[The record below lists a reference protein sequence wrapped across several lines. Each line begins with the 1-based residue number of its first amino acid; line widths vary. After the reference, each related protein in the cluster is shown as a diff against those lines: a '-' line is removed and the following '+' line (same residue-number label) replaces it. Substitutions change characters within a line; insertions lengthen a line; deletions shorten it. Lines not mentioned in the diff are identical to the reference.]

1 MKSTTTRKKKTSLF
15 LKTID
20 ECDKNEQF
28 VRLKCGVYCARL
40 LSCRHDLGD
49 GFIDLIFWIMGAE
62 SKKLIPIWREA
73 LQGEVKKNFIED
85 INRVRHVHSNDDMH
99 WVIFLKNLLTGTFRQ
114 AMSRPQLYYASQQ
127 ILRLLKQ
134 KIRPHHHQT
143 RSDLEKKL
151 GKVQEMFQFTDEET
165 EFCLFSF
172 IASTW
177 EEARHF
183 FIEHFQCLNFP
194 NYKKYLPVIL
204 KISPPR
210 LTSMLR
216 GKLSTIGI
224 VKPERSH
231 FTLGENLFQI
241 FEASSPTIL
250 SNTFFKPVLK
260 NTLSLEKHLVEAPQ
274 TEHILSI
281 LREKNKCPTH
291 LLFYGPPGT
300 GKTTYA
306 RGIAKKL
313 GIPAYEITRGD
324 EWNYVINRRAA
335 IFAGLNMT
343 NNDSGSLIIV
353 DEADN
358 LLNTRGSWLE
368 RGETHDKAWLNQLME
383 ETGTRMIWITN
394 RIDGI
399 EDSVLRRF
407 AFSLHFKTFSRK
419 QRIMLWNNILRKNR
433 AAGFLSPDEITQL
446 AGKYKVTAGAIDLAV
461 TKAMETSPQ
470 GKDKFYQH
478 VIQGLNAYQTLTNS
492 GMMPHDKE
500 TIEAAYDLQGLN
512 VKGNL
517 QGMMDTLR
525 TFALYL
531 KEPHSNQNINM
542 NLLFYGPPGSG
553 KSELARYIGRL
564 LDREI
569 QCKRASDL
577 LDMFVGGTEKMIRQ
591 AFYEA
596 ENEEA
601 ILVIDEADSMLFNRD
616 RALRSWEISFTNEF
630 LAQMEKFRGILICT
644 TNRLDDLDHA
654 TLRRFNHKIEFH
666 YLTPEGNLIFYQ
678 RFFETLNGST
688 LNQDQKT
695 FLNTMKNLAPGDFKV
710 VRDRFSFCGREEVTS
725 QVLLEALKEEAR
737 LKQVYL
743 KEKKVG
749 FLG

>member
-1 MKSTTTRKKKTSLF
+1 MF

-40 LSCRHDLGD
+40 LSCRHDLGG
-49 GFIDLIFWIMGAE
+49 GFIDLIFWVLGAE
-62 SKKLIPIWREA
+62 IEKLISIWREA
-73 LQGEVKKNFIED
+73 LQGEEKKNFINE
-85 INRVRHVHSNDDMH
+85 INRMRNVHSKDEMH
-99 WVIFLKNLLTGTFRQ
+99 WVIFLKGLLTSTFLVV
-114 AMSRPQLYYASQQ
+114 MSRPQLYYTSQQ
-127 ILRLLKQ
+127 ILKLLKQ
-134 KIRPHHHQT
+134 KTRGHHLQT

-151 GKVQEMFQFTDEET
+151 GKVQEMFKLTDEET
-165 EFCLFSF
+165 EFCLFGF

-241 FEASSPTIL
+241 FEASSPAVL
-250 SNTFFKPVLK
+250 VNTFFKPVSK
-260 NTLSLEKHLVEAPQ
+260 NTLPLEKHLVEAAQ
-274 TEHILSI
+274 TGHVLSI
-281 LREKNKCPTH
+281 LREKPKCPTH
-291 LLFYGPPGT
+291 ILIYGPPGT

-306 RGIAKKL
+306 RGVAKKL

-324 EWNYVINRRAA
+324 EWNHVVNRRAA
-335 IFAGLNMT
+335 IFACLNMT
-343 NNDSGSLIIV
+343 SNDSGSLIIV

-394 RIDGI
+394 RINGI

-433 AAGFLSPDEITQL
+433 AARFLSPDEITQL

-461 TKAMETSPQ
+461 AKAMESAPQ
-470 GKDKFYQH
+470 SKENFYQH

-500 TIEAAYDLQGLN
+500 TVEATYDLQGLN

-517 QGMMDTLR
+517 QGMVDNLR
-525 TFALYL
+525 TFDLYL
-531 KEPHSNQNINM
+531 KEPHFNRTLNM
-542 NLLFYGPPGSG
+542 NLLFYGPPGTG
-553 KSELARYIGRL
+553 KSELARYIGRC

-569 QCKRASDL
+569 TCKRASDL
-577 LDMFVGGTEKMIRQ
+577 LNPFVGLTEKGIRQ
-591 AFYEA
+591 AFSDA
-596 ENEEA
+596 ENEET

-616 RALRSWEISFTNEF
+616 RALRSWEVSFTNEF

-678 RFFETLNGST
+678 RFLEPLTGSPI
-688 LNQDQKT
+688 DQEQRA
-695 FLNTMKNLAPGDFKV
+695 FLKNMTNLAPGDFKV
-710 VRDRFSFCGREEVTS
+710 IRDRFSFCGREEATH
-725 QVLLEALKEEAR
+725 QLLLDALQEEAR
-737 LKQVYL
+737 LKQVHL